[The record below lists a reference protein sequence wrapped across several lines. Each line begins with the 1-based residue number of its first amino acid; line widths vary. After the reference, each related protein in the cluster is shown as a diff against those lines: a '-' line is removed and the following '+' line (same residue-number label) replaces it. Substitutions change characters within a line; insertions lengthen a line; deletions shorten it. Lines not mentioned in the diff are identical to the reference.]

1 MKHRARPFASVL
13 LGVWLVLI
21 ASVVLHA
28 KAPPPGT
35 NASNGTAEVY
45 FLIDN
50 SGSMGWDVPGYP
62 LYSRGWAQG
71 CNSWSYNRY
80 YYYSRMGFVTRALQS
95 IVSDPDLAANAHF
108 GLVAWNSSSR
118 NILSPSSSGGS
129 SIARRAQSC
138 DSAFRPGGGTNPE
151 NALRDAYNY
160 FARQGS
166 SSNTCGG
173 RQRAVILLSD
183 GQWSSWSQRSALAW
197 VDNLARIGVSTFV
210 VGFTNYSPTSPE
222 GRNYL
227 ALAGAG
233 GTTPIL
239 STNMQYITN
248 EIKSY
253 IRSIVQA
260 NLSFTSP
267 VILPSVSGNDRIFQP
282 DFVFNQRGQWRGSLR
297 GYELRSDGF
306 INQTR
311 GELFDAGALLNN
323 VRAGSRRIWT
333 VMPGLGYSSS
343 SGIGNFTTSLT
354 TSIHNQTYRD
364 SGFSQS
370 SYTRDMIDFIRGI
383 DVFNDRDLP
392 NNSYNE
398 RWKLGDIYNSTPV
411 LVGPPSAAVVNSSVG
426 NVRDVLSAPEYRSM
440 THYRNFQNGVSCGVR
455 CSNRPEVIYA
465 GSNGGLLHAFDTNGR
480 ELWAFMPYAFRH
492 QWGINNPQYRW
503 SRRSTAVYGVD
514 GPIVAQD
521 VYVSGRWRTYLAFG
535 MGRGGRAFYV
545 LDVTNPL
552 SPTLVY
558 GVENNLSNGEVIT
571 LTGDGAV
578 RRWYSHLSANDI
590 SDYQYLGYTTSSPR
604 IELKNVGGFPRWVL
618 SVPAGYDLSPVT
630 PTGRAVFEID
640 LETLRLID
648 ARATIVSDNNNDGI
662 VNSLVADAD
671 LINKGLFISPG
682 SRVDYATIL
691 AEREGVL
698 SIVDGNRYSRLVDLS
713 ASSIVDR
720 QLFFSPTTA
729 YDRRGVMNLFGA
741 TGDYFNIQSRDARNA
756 NVVFGVDLDSQI
768 LDTSS
773 VGANSNQVIRAATVS
788 RLSGMQL
795 ANSRSSCSL
804 SEDWRYHLNTYEK
817 ASGAVA
823 VTSSSIFV
831 PAYTPAANCIG
842 TSRLIELD
850 LSCGT
855 LLNSYNLGEGLVT
868 SPVVYRNT
876 VYAGISSRTTPQ
888 GGGQYQNAVR
898 EGNLIVIQPAQ
909 SISGDG
915 ELSFEGWTEY

>member
-1 MKHRARPFASVL
+1 MTKIVSVYS
-13 LGVWLVLI
+13 
-21 ASVVLHA
+21 SVVLGLWLLLAGALMVHA

-71 CNSWSYNRY
+71 CSSWNSSRY
-80 YYYSRMGFVTRALQS
+80 YYNSRMGFVTRALQS
-95 IVSDPDLAANAHF
+95 IVSDPDLASNAHF
-108 GLVAWNSSSR
+108 GLITWNSSSR
-118 NILSPSSSGGS
+118 NAFSPSSSGGAA
-129 SIARRAQSC
+129 IARMSQTCS
-138 DSAFRPGGGTNPE
+138 SSFRPSGGTRPE
-151 NALRDAYNY
+151 NSLRDAYNF

-183 GQWSSWSQRSALAW
+183 GEWDSWSQRSALSW
-197 VDNLARIGVSTFV
+197 VDQLARLGVSTFV
-210 VGFTNYSPTSPE
+210 VGFTNLSPNSTA

-233 GTTPIL
+233 GTRPIL
-239 STNMQYITN
+239 STNMTYITN

-267 VILPSVSGNDRIFQP
+267 VILPSVSGADRIFQP

-333 VMPGLGYSSS
+333 VMPGFGYSSS
-343 SGIGNFTTSLT
+343 SGIGNFTSAYATLIHSQTS
-354 TSIHNQTYRD
+354 RD
-364 SGFSQS
+364 SGFSQW
-370 SYTRDMIDFIRGI
+370 SYTRDMIDFIRGV
-383 DVFNDRDLP
+383 DVFNDNDLP
-392 NNSYNE
+392 NSVQNE

-411 LVGPPSAAVVNSSVG
+411 LVGPPSAAVLNASVG
-426 NVRDVLSAPEYRSM
+426 SVRDVGSASEYRSI
-440 THYRNFQNGVSCGVR
+440 TNYRAFQSGLSCGVR
-455 CSNRPEVIYA
+455 CANRMEVIYA

-492 QWGINNPQYRW
+492 QWGINNPQNRW
-503 SRRSTAVYGVD
+503 SRRSTSVYGVD

-521 VYVSGRWRTYLAFG
+521 VYVGGRWRTYLAFG

-545 LDVTNPL
+545 LDVTDPL
-552 SPTLVY
+552 APTLVF

-571 LTGDGAV
+571 LTGSGAV
-578 RRWYSHLSANDI
+578 RRWYAHQAPNDI
-590 SDYQYLGYTTSSPR
+590 SDYQYLGYTTSTPR
-604 IELKNVGGFPRWVL
+604 IELKNVSGFPRWVL
-618 SVPAGYDLSPVT
+618 SIPAGYDLSPVT
-630 PTGRAVFEID
+630 PTGRALFEID
-640 LETLRLID
+640 LDTLQLIGSG
-648 ARATIVSDNNNDGI
+648 ATFVSDRNNDAI
-662 VNSLVADAD
+662 VNSLIADAD
-671 LINKGLFISPG
+671 LINKNLFISPG
-682 SRVDYATIL
+682 SRVDYATVL
-691 AEREGVL
+691 AEREGIL
-698 SIVDGNRYSRLVDLS
+698 SIVDGNRYSYLVDLG
-713 ASSIVDR
+713 ASSAVDR
-720 QLFFSPTTA
+720 QIFFSPTTG
-729 YDRRGVMNLFGA
+729 YDRRGVMNIFGA

-756 NVVFGVDLDSQI
+756 NIVFGVDLDSQL
-768 LDTSS
+768 LDTRLI
-773 VGANSNQVIRAATVS
+773 GGNGNQVMRGGSVS
-788 RLSGMQL
+788 HYSGMQ
-795 ANSRSSCSL
+795 ATNSRPSCNL
-804 SEDWRYHLNTYEK
+804 SQDWRYHLNTYEK

-831 PAYTPAANCIG
+831 PAYTPAVNCIG

-915 ELSFEGWTEY
+915 ELSFEGWVEY